1 MTGGRPQ
8 QSLYGLRGS
17 FLIRHA
23 FPAKRL
29 GLMSDLVLT
38 ADSPSGPPLATE
50 VARRR
55 TFAIISHPD
64 AGKTTL
70 TEKLLLFGGAINLAG
85 QVKAKGER
93 RNTRSDWMKIERE
106 RGISVVTSVMTFEF
120 DGLVFNLL
128 DTPGHEDFSE
138 DTYRTLTAVDSAV
151 MVIDAAKGIE
161 ARTQKLFEVCRLR
174 DIPIITFINK
184 MDRESRDTFGLLDE
198 IEKTLALDTAP
209 MTWPVGRGRDFLGT
223 YDVAGGGVRLL
234 EGSGAKTGAAQQ
246 IDIAELASLN
256 ANLDVAEIREELA
269 LVTQACKPF
278 ELEAF
283 REGHLT
289 PVYFG
294 SALRN
299 FGVGDLLEGLGRFA
313 PPPRAQESDLRKVD
327 AAEPRMSAFVFKIQ
341 ANMDPNHRDRIA
353 FARLCSG
360 KLSRGMKPKLVRT
373 GKNMSLS
380 SPQFFFAQDRALA
393 DEAFAGDV
401 VGIPNHGTLRIGD
414 TLTEGED
421 LTFVGVPSFAP
432 EIVRRVRLTDAM
444 KAKKLKEALQQMSEE
459 GVVQV
464 FRPRDGAPALVGVV
478 GPLQLDVLKARLEA
492 EYALPV
498 EFEVSEFQLAR
509 WISSDDRKKLDAFIA
524 ANGSGVADDVDGDP
538 VFLAKNEFY
547 LGYTRERAE
556 GIAFSNVKDVK
567 KKA

>member
-1 MTGGRPQ
+1 
-8 QSLYGLRGS
+8 
-17 FLIRHA
+17 
-23 FPAKRL
+23 
-29 GLMSDLVLT
+29 MSDIALT
-38 ADSPSGPPLATE
+38 AESPSASPLANE

-120 DGLVFNLL
+120 NDLVFNLL

-161 ARTQKLFEVCRLR
+161 ARTRKLFEVCRLR

-184 MDRESRDTFGLLDE
+184 MDRESRDTFELLDE
-198 IEKTLALDTAP
+198 IEKTLALDTTP

-223 YDVAGGGVRLL
+223 YDVVNGGVRLL
-234 EGSGAKTGAAQQ
+234 EGGGAKTGATEQ
-246 IDIAELASLN
+246 IDIADLGQRN
-256 ANLDVAEIREELA
+256 ANLDVGQVKEELE
-269 LVTQACKPF
+269 LVSEACKPF
-278 ELEAF
+278 DLAAF

-299 FGVGDLLEGLGRFA
+299 FGVGDLLEGLGKFA
-313 PPPRAQESDLRKVD
+313 PAPRAQESNLRKVE

-360 KLSRGMKPKLVRT
+360 KLSRGMKAKLVRT

-380 SPQFFFAQDRALA
+380 SPQFFFAQDRSVA

-478 GPLQLDVLKARLEA
+478 GPLQLDVLKARLDA
-492 EYALPV
+492 EYSLPV

-509 WISSDDRKKLDAFIA
+509 WISSDDRKKLEAFVA
-524 ANGSGVADDVDGDP
+524 ANNSGIADDVDGDP
-538 VFLAKNEFY
+538 VFMAKNEFY
-547 LGYTRERAE
+547 LGYTKERAE
-556 GIAFSNVKDVK
+556 GIEFSAVKDVK
-567 KKA
+567 KK

>member
-1 MTGGRPQ
+1 
-8 QSLYGLRGS
+8 
-17 FLIRHA
+17 
-23 FPAKRL
+23 
-29 GLMSDLVLT
+29 MSDLVLT

-234 EGSGAKTGAAQQ
+234 EGGGAKTGAAQQ
-246 IDIAELASLN
+246 IDIAELARLN

-360 KLSRGMKPKLVRT
+360 KLSRGMKAKLVRT

>member
-1 MTGGRPQ
+1 
-8 QSLYGLRGS
+8 
-17 FLIRHA
+17 
-23 FPAKRL
+23 
-29 GLMSDLVLT
+29 MSDIALT
-38 ADSPSGPPLATE
+38 AESPAASPLANE

-120 DGLVFNLL
+120 NELVFNLL

-161 ARTQKLFEVCRLR
+161 ARTRKLFEVCRLR

-184 MDRESRDTFGLLDE
+184 MDRESRDTFELLDE
-198 IEKTLALDTAP
+198 IEKTLALDTTP

-223 YDVAGGGVRLL
+223 YDVVNGGVRLL
-234 EGSGAKTGAAQQ
+234 EGGGAKTGATEQ
-246 IDIAELASLN
+246 IDIADLGKRN
-256 ANLDVAEIREELA
+256 ANLDVGQVREELE
-269 LVTQACKPF
+269 LVSEACKPF
-278 ELEAF
+278 ELAAF

-299 FGVGDLLEGLGRFA
+299 FGVGDLLEGLGKFA
-313 PPPRAQESDLRKVD
+313 PAPRAQDSDLRKVE
-327 AAEPRMSAFVFKIQ
+327 AAEPHMSAFVFKIQ

-360 KLSRGMKPKLVRT
+360 KLSRGMKAKLVRT

-380 SPQFFFAQDRALA
+380 SPQFFFAQDRSVA

-478 GPLQLDVLKARLEA
+478 GPLQLDVLKARLDA
-492 EYALPV
+492 EYSLPV

-509 WISSDDRKKLDAFIA
+509 WISSDDRKKLEAFIT
-524 ANGSGVADDVDGDP
+524 ANNSGIADDVDGDP
-538 VFLAKNEFY
+538 VFMAKNEFY
-547 LGYTRERAE
+547 LGYTKERAE
-556 GIAFSNVKDVK
+556 GIEFSAVKDVK
-567 KKA
+567 KK